1 MSLQKDNAHLA
12 SDLENSIQENKDMI
26 EQFENYRTR
35 KEEHII
41 VLLNNI
47 KKIQKDFK
55 IIKASYEEDMS
66 KSHEKIKTLT
76 QIFEN
81 WKNGFISYIIMFNL
95 YQI

>member
-1 MSLQKDNAHLA
+1 MNLQKDNAHLA

-66 KSHEKIKTLT
+66 KAHEKIRTLT

-81 WKNGFISYIIMFNL
+81 WKNGFISDIIMFNL